1 MKKIIASLLVGAMA
15 MSLVACGGATEAP
28 ATDAAADATTEAV
41 EEEVEEVAEEAEAAT
56 SEGLNILFVSSP
68 SGVDDGSFNQNS
80 YKGVEDFVAA
90 HPECTST
97 ALKEETGDVEACI
110 SFVDANV
117 ADYDVIVAC
126 GFQFAAIGD
135 IADDNPDKYFILV
148 DATPTY
154 ADGSEAQCDNIYSES
169 FAEQESGFFAGVSAA
184 METKTGKVAVVNGIA
199 YPSNVNYQYGFM
211 CGVDYANAKLGTTAE
226 YVELASYAGT
236 DVTGAN
242 VGGNYIG
249 SFADQDTGKV
259 LGEALIKE
267 GCDIIFV
274 AAGDSGNG
282 VFTAAK
288 ETEDVM
294 VIGCDADQYSFG
306 DNGSRNIILT
316 SVLKC
321 MDISNKNALET
332 ILAGS
337 FQGGVNATLTAAV
350 DGTGYVSADGRH
362 QLSAE
367 TLAALSDAMGE
378 VKDGTVVPASNFG
391 VTLDEFKA
399 SLQ

>member
-1 MKKIIASLLVGAMA
+1 MKKFASLLLTAGMA
-15 MSLVACGGATEAP
+15 LSLVACGSEATTQTAEAP
-28 ATDAAADATTEAV
+28 ADAATTEAT
-41 EEEVEEVAEEAEAAT
+41 AEAPAEAT
-56 SEGLNILFVSSP
+56 GEGLNILFVSSP

-80 YKGVEDFVAA
+80 YKGVEDFVAL

-97 ALKEETGDVEACI
+97 ALKETTGDSEACI
-110 SFVDANV
+110 AFLEANA

-135 IADDNPDKYFILV
+135 IADDNPDKKFILV
-148 DATPTY
+148 DSTPTY
-154 ADGSEAQCDNIYSES
+154 ADGSDATCENIYSES
-169 FAEQESGFFAGVSAA
+169 YAEQESGFFAGISAA

-226 YVELASYAGT
+226 YVELPSYAGT

-259 LGEALIKE
+259 VGEALIAE

-288 ETEDVM
+288 ETDDVM
-294 VIGCDADQYSFG
+294 IIGCDADQYDFG

-316 SVLKC
+316 SVLKR
-321 MDISNKNALET
+321 MDVINARALESV
-332 ILAGS
+332 LDGS
-337 FQGGVNATLTAAV
+337 FAGENDTLTAAV
-350 DGTGYVSADGRH
+350 QGTGYVSADGRQ
-362 QLSAE
+362 QLAAE
-367 TLAALSDAMGE
+367 TLTALEDALAE
-378 VKDGTVVPASNFG
+378 VEGGYVVPASNFG

-399 SLQ
+399 TLE

>member
-15 MSLVACGGATEAP
+15 MSLVACGAKEAAP
-28 ATDAAADATTEAV
+28 AADAADTTEAT
-41 EEEVEEVAEEAEAAT
+41 AEAEADVEAEGEEAT
-56 SEGLNILFVSSP
+56 GEGLNILFVSSP

-80 YKGVEDFVAA
+80 YKGVTDFVAA

-126 GFQFAAIGD
+126 GFQFAGIGD
-135 IADDNPDKYFILV
+135 IATDNPDKYFILV
-148 DATPTY
+148 DATPTM

-169 FAEQESGFFAGVSAA
+169 FAEQESGFFAGISAA
-184 METKTGKVAVVNGIA
+184 METQTGKVAVVNGIA

-211 CGVDYANAKLGTTAE
+211 CGVDYANAKLGTSAE

-259 LGEALIKE
+259 VGEALIAE

-288 ETEDVM
+288 ETDNVM
-294 VIGCDADQYSFG
+294 IIGCDADQYDFG

-332 ILAGS
+332 ILAGT

-350 DGTGYVSADGRH
+350 DGTGYVSADGRQ

-367 TLAALSDAMGE
+367 TLAALSDALGE
-378 VKDGTVVPASNFG
+378 VKDGAAVPASNFG

-399 SLQ
+399 TLQ